1 MIRQGPAAIEFLT
14 EPVLEAARP
23 RNLVVLCDG
32 TNNEFGIEN
41 TSIVRLAQV
50 LERDPRQQLPFYD
63 PGVGTLPEPTRTT
76 RLGKWLSKAAGL
88 AFGQGLMQNVED
100 AYRFLMEQWRP
111 GDRVFLFGF
120 SRGAYTARAL
130 ASLLHIFGLLPAGSH
145 NLLPYLM
152 RHFSTSGRTLKK
164 GGAAQRAFWRF
175 SAEFRATFAQPTGQN
190 GQRRFQVHFVGVF
203 DTVSSLGWV
212 WDPVTV
218 PFTRSNPSVN
228 IVRHAVAL
236 DERRWFFRQNTF
248 RAAPGQDFQELWF
261 PGVHSDIGGG
271 YSEAE
276 GGLWREAYAWMLEAA
291 EAAGLKVDGERRHEV
306 WTRSPVPE
314 KPWLER
320 QHESLTRAW
329 WPAEFFP
336 KRTFDR
342 AKRKKAFWPSI
353 GRGRCRSV
361 PSGARL
367 HLSAVKRIQE
377 MPRYCPPNL
386 PRSLIDSIRAG
397 TCKDPVVP

>member
-1 MIRQGPAAIEFLT
+1 
-14 EPVLEAARP
+14 VLY
-23 RNLVVLCDG
+23 DG

-41 TSIVRLAQV
+41 TSIVRLMQV
-50 LERDPRQQLPFYD
+50 LERDPQQQLPFYD

-76 RLGKWLSKAAGL
+76 RVGKWLSKATGL

-100 AYRFLMEQWRP
+100 AYRFLMENWRP

-130 ASLLHIFGLLPAGSH
+130 ASLLHMFGLLPAGSH

-152 RHFSTSGRTLKK
+152 RHFSASGQTLKK
-164 GGAAQRAFWRF
+164 SLAAREAFWKF
-175 SAEFRATFAQPTGQN
+175 SDEFRATFAQPTSQDGE
-190 GQRRFQVHFVGVF
+190 RRFPVHFVGVF
-203 DTVSSLGWV
+203 DTVSSLGWA
-212 WDPVTV
+212 WNPVTV
-218 PFTRSNPSVN
+218 PFSRSNPSVK
-228 IVRHAVAL
+228 IVRHAIAI

-248 RAAPGQDFQELWF
+248 NAVEDQDLQELWF
-261 PGVHSDIGGG
+261 AGVHSDIGGG

-291 EAAGLKVDGERRHEV
+291 ASAGLKLDIQRRQQV
-306 WTRSPVPE
+306 WTRTPVPD

-336 KRTFDR
+336 KRSYNQLE
-342 AKRKKAFWPSI
+342 RKQGFWPSTGG
-353 GRGRCRSV
+353 GRYRPV
-361 PSGARL
+361 PKGARL
-367 HLSAVKRIQE
+367 HPSVMKRIQDLPE
-377 MPRYCPPNL
+377 YSPPNL
-386 PRSLIDSIRAG
+386 PRALIDSIRAG
-397 TCKDPVVP
+397 SCTDPVVHWPDVK